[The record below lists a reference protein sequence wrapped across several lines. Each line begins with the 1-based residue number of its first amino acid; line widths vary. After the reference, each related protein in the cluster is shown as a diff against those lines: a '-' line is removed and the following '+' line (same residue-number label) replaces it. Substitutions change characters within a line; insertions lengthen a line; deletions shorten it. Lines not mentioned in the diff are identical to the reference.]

1 MALTNLHTDWTRGS
15 YLADRNDFV
24 KQGESNSL
32 YALVLSG
39 EQGLTIPVSGR
50 PTPKGIQSYTEP
62 TSTGPTL
69 AVGYGFDLYKNSVS
83 DIVTFLGQ
91 VGVTL
96 SSADSTR

>member
-24 KQGESNSL
+24 KQREGDAL

-39 EQGLTIPVSGR
+39 EQGLTFPVPGR
-50 PTPKGIQSYTEP
+50 PTPKGIQPYTEP
-62 TSTGPTL
+62 TGSGQTL

-83 DIVTFLGQ
+83 DIIAFLGACP
-91 VGVTL
+91 TL
-96 SSADSTR
+96 ALALACRR